1 MTKTSARTTTTAV
14 LEVVFENS
22 LLLLFGALAALIWA
36 NLHLP
41 SYEHFAHAVHFVVN
55 DIGMVFF
62 FALAA
67 KEVYEAT
74 LPGGPLSSPRQ
85 AMVPIFAAVGG
96 MVAPALMYIAA
107 VLAIDRPE
115 LVRGWAIPCATDI
128 AFSYLVAR
136 IVFPKGHP
144 AIPFLLLLAI
154 ADDALGLI
162 VLAVFYPSGP
172 VSPGLL
178 AAWMLPALVMAWAL
192 RRTGTQSFW
201 AYVLGPGVLSWMAL
215 HHGGIHPALAMVPV
229 VPFMPHARSDLQV
242 FGRGPVRGF
251 TTLHDF
257 EHWWRIPVQFV
268 LLAFGLAN
276 AGVPLTSVGSASWI
290 VAGSLIL
297 GKPIGILGLTALG
310 IALGF
315 RRAPGLD
322 YRSVAVLGVM
332 AGIGFTVALFFT
344 TAAFEPGGVLD
355 EAKMGALLSFFAA
368 PIAVIAGRLLLR
380 SAHRGGASA

>member
-1 MTKTSARTTTTAV
+1 
-14 LEVVFENS
+14 VVFDNS
-22 LLLLFGALAALIWA
+22 LLLLLGAVTALVWA
-36 NLHLP
+36 NLTP
-41 SYEHFAHAVHFVVN
+41 QSYERFAHVVHFAVN

-96 MVAPALMYIAA
+96 MVAPALMYLAL

-136 IVFPKGHP
+136 LIFPRGHA

-154 ADDALGLI
+154 ADDALGLL
-162 VLAVFYPSGP
+162 VLAIFYPSGP
-172 VSPGLL
+172 MAPLQLAGWLFPAFV
-178 AAWMLPALVMAWAL
+178 AAWLL
-192 RRTGTQSFW
+192 RRTGTRSFW
-201 AYVLGPGVLSWMAL
+201 AYVAGPGVLSWIGL
-215 HHGGIHPALAMVPV
+215 HSGGIHPALAMVPI
-229 VPFMPHARSDLQV
+229 VPFMPHATSDLWV
-242 FGRGPVRGF
+242 FGRGPVRGL

-268 LLAFGLAN
+268 LFAFGLAN

-290 VAGSLIL
+290 IAASLII
-297 GKPIGILGLTALG
+297 GKPIGVLVLTALCV
-310 IALGF
+310 AVGF

-322 YRSVAVLGVM
+322 YLSIGLLGVI

-344 TAAFEPGGVLD
+344 TAAFPPGPVLD
-355 EAKMGALLSFFAA
+355 EAKMGALLSFVAA
-368 PIAVIAGRLLLR
+368 PLGLLLGRLRR
-380 SAHRGGASA
+380 SRYRGGASA